1 METLVLV
8 MMILVCFSFVLKQT
22 FHGVKEIMI
31 ISVLVAFFVGM
42 TWPLAIEQ
50 SKTQIAAWIADQKL
64 MLDMAVLL
72 SIDVALTML
81 FCVNHVDLKTSEHVS
96 RRKWVFFIFLK
107 YFPGLLVFP
116 VLFSVLVMTIFLL
129 PGVSFQVVA
138 WVLAVVLLVLTPVF
152 TYGLRWLLPER
163 PIRLELLFL
172 VEVLLGLVGIIGTVN
187 GRTAVAGFNSFDA
200 LSLLGVIAIVIVGMA
215 IGWAIYNYQIKNIEY
230 NELHI
235 RRIVWIS
242 TGMLVPVI
250 ILLIF
255 FFLRALL
262 LLGGF
267 FGQYLVKR
275 KSGAEIR
282 EQMNTLTLDNIDT
295 LGDRLPKNKQA
306 VIVSYMKKLVD
317 NRQSK
322 AQVNRILDQYAQF
335 VEKDLSLPST
345 LLKMGPMLGLMGT
358 LIPMGP
364 ALVGLSAGDIA
375 SMAYN
380 MQVAFA
386 TTVVGLFS
394 AGIGFVTK
402 QTKNRWYTEDMSNL
416 EFMADLIDEKSNSLT
431 S

>member
-8 MMILVCFSFVLKQT
+8 MMILVCFSFVLKQTFHGVKEIMIISVLVAFFVGMTWPLAIEQSKTQIAAILVCFSFVLKQT

-81 FCVNHVDLKTSEHVS
+81 FCVHHVDLKTSEHVS

-172 VEVLLGLVGIIGTVN
+172 VEVLLGLMGIIGTVN

-215 IGWAIYNYQIKNIEY
+215 IGWAIYNYQIKKY
-230 NELHI
+230 
-235 RRIVWIS
+235 RV
-242 TGMLVPVI
+242 
-250 ILLIF
+250 
-255 FFLRALL
+255 
-262 LLGGF
+262 
-267 FGQYLVKR
+267 
-275 KSGAEIR
+275 
-282 EQMNTLTLDNIDT
+282 
-295 LGDRLPKNKQA
+295 
-306 VIVSYMKKLVD
+306 
-317 NRQSK
+317 
-322 AQVNRILDQYAQF
+322 
-335 VEKDLSLPST
+335 
-345 LLKMGPMLGLMGT
+345 
-358 LIPMGP
+358 
-364 ALVGLSAGDIA
+364 
-375 SMAYN
+375 
-380 MQVAFA
+380 
-386 TTVVGLFS
+386 
-394 AGIGFVTK
+394 
-402 QTKNRWYTEDMSNL
+402 
-416 EFMADLIDEKSNSLT
+416 
-431 S
+431 